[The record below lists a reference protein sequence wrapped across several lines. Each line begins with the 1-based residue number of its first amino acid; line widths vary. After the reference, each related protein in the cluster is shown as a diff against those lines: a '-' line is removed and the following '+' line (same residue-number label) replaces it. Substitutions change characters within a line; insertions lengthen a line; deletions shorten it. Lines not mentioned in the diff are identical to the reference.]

1 MPTTVALFTALR
13 KRFEPLLSQAIVC
26 ADLLAVRPPA
36 GPDDQLTRLAAALD
50 RLADREQGAPA
61 PAGLHESHLAACRL
75 AAYTFAD
82 ERLLSRQAGWF
93 PHSLQLRRLGCSDG
107 GTRFYTLLGD
117 LLHQACPGQTGLLE
131 HAAADPLAAPGTLLL
146 TDLQTGPEA
155 AGLQETAALP
165 AAEHRRMVLL
175 ARRMAACASLL
186 AQGETG
192 ARHGLDRDETSLAT
206 SARAAAAFLALCLV
220 YGFRGQLYAAGSA
233 PLLDDL
239 LAACAE
245 LLQAAAPAGDPALLP
260 DEGQP
265 ATRPQQ
271 AAMSQKS
278 AFSLPRPGPVF
289 LALVPVLLTLL
300 WYLVCAGLINTLD
313 LPWGNV

>member
-1 MPTTVALFTALR
+1 MPTTAALFTALR

-36 GPDDQLTRLAAALD
+36 GPDDQLTRLAAVMD

-61 PAGLHESHLAACRL
+61 PAGLHESHLATCRL

-117 LLHQACPGQTGLLE
+117 LLAQACPGQTGLLE

-146 TDLQTGPEA
+146 TDLTTGSETARP
-155 AGLQETAALP
+155 QETAALP

-192 ARHGLDRDETSLAT
+192 AGPDREATSLAT
-206 SARAAAAFLALCLV
+206 SAQAAAAFLALCLV

-239 LAACAE
+239 LAASAQ
-245 LLQAAAPAGDPALLP
+245 LLQAADPAGALRP
-260 DEGQP
+260 DEGRP
-265 ATRPQQ
+265 AGRPQQ
-271 AAMSQKS
+271 AAASKKT